1 MKRLVRFELRKIL
14 IRRVW
19 VAMLACLAITLIFF
33 MEYYPSGMNSILAVN
48 KAKPELIAAHLGPV
62 RADLAERYAPSLK
75 LERAEDSIGT
85 DEEKIERIFQ
95 QKYAS
100 AGYRANLF
108 NSGLNELRAQK
119 MQLESKGEKETYV
132 YKDINKKLTMMERL
146 DPPGFYVTSSWENL
160 FLLISDNPGMLFIGL
175 VLVLALAPL
184 YAGEASYR
192 MDALILSSRYGR
204 RKIVAVKLM
213 AGLIFTVG
221 WVTAFY
227 GVCILLCCLPFGF
240 VGWDAPLNSYYLFGD
255 SPYAMTQLQG
265 FFLQYAI
272 ALMGACG
279 LLLLTAL
286 ISAAFRSSL
295 TSLGFAVAMIILPFI
310 TLPGVLGKMLLLFP
324 SKILASRMLIESY
337 KSFNLFNVPVL
348 YLPLSI
354 IFTVILGIVA
364 LALIPRAFE
373 RRLKV

>member
-1 MKRLVRFELRKIL
+1 MIRLVSFELRKML

-19 VAMLACLAITLIFF
+19 LAIVACLVISAIFF
-33 MEYYPSGMNSILAVN
+33 IDHYPSGMNSILAVN
-48 KAKPELIAAHLGPV
+48 KQKPELIAAHLGPV
-62 RADLAERYAPSLK
+62 RADLAERYAPTLK

-100 AGYRANLF
+100 AAYLANLF
-108 NSGLNELRAQK
+108 DGGLNELRAQK
-119 MQLESKGEKETYV
+119 ILMESQGQEGTYI
-132 YKDINKKLTMMERL
+132 YKDITKQLGMMERL
-146 DPPGFYVTSSWENL
+146 DPPGFYVTTDWDNL
-160 FLLISDNPGMLFIGL
+160 FRFMSNSPATLFIGF

-204 RKIVAVKLM
+204 RNIVAAKLL
-213 AGLIFTVG
+213 AGLLFTVG

-227 GVCILLCCLPFGF
+227 GGCALLSCMPFGF
-240 VGWDAPLNSYYLFGD
+240 VGWDAPLNSYLND

-265 FFLQYAI
+265 FLLQYAI
-272 ALMGACG
+272 ALMGSCG

-286 ISAAFRSSL
+286 ISAAFRSSFS
-295 TSLGFAVAMIILPFI
+295 SLGFALVLVILPLI
-310 TLPGVLGKMLLLFP
+310 TFPGVLGKIMLLFP
-324 SKILASRMLIESY
+324 THILASRKLIESY
-337 KSFNLFNVPVL
+337 KSFNLFNNPVL

-354 IFTVILGIVA
+354 IVMVILGIVI
-364 LALIPRAFE
+364 LVLIPKAFE